1 MEALMRLLWLDCETT
16 GLSPDRDALLE
27 LAVAEADLERP
38 FDIGPIYN
46 AVFRFTD
53 VDALTPFIVTM
64 HSKNGLLAECAK
76 SLTTVLDA
84 EDHLLNFVPEVSGD
98 DKPTLAGSTVH
109 FDHGFLRAHMPRLAA
124 RFSHR
129 HYDVSAVKLFCRSL
143 GMPKP
148 PKAEA
153 HRATADVLE
162 SVEHAKLCAEWLRT
176 KQPWE
181 RQPWELPKEG
191 L

>member
-1 MEALMRLLWLDCETT
+1 MKIFWLDIEST
-16 GLSPDRDALLE
+16 GLFPERDALLE
-27 LAVAEADLERP
+27 LAIAEADLERP
-38 FDIGPIYN
+38 FDTYGP
-46 AVFRFTD
+46 ARDWVFQLEEWRY
-53 VDALTPFIVTM
+53 VSPFVRDM
-64 HSKNGLLAECAK
+64 HTRNGLFAECAQ
-76 SLTTVLDA
+76 STTTVQEI
-84 EDHLLNFVPEVSGD
+84 EDHLLTVVPEVTGD

-109 FDHGFLRAHMPRLAA
+109 FDHGFLRVHMPRLAA

-162 SVEHAKLCAEWLRT
+162 SIAHARLCAEWLRT

>member
-1 MEALMRLLWLDCETT
+1 MKLYWLDLETT
-16 GLSPDRDALLE
+16 GLDPSVGLLLE
-27 LAVAEADLERP
+27 LAIAEADLERP

-53 VDALTPFIVTM
+53 RHALSVSNPYVFDM
-64 HSKNGLLAECAK
+64 HVKNGLLDECAK

-143 GMPKP
+143 GMEKV

-153 HRATADVLE
+153 HRAADDIRE
-162 SVEHAKLCAEWLRT
+162 SIEHAKLCVRWLDRT
-176 KQPWE
+176 SYLANVCDPGD
-181 RQPWELPKEG
+181 R
-191 L
+191 

>member
-1 MEALMRLLWLDCETT
+1 M
-16 GLSPDRDALLE
+16 
-27 LAVAEADLERP
+27 
-38 FDIGPIYN
+38 
-46 AVFRFTD
+46 
-53 VDALTPFIVTM
+53 
-64 HSKNGLLAECAK
+64 
-76 SLTTVLDA
+76 
-84 EDHLLNFVPEVSGD
+84 
-98 DKPTLAGSTVH
+98 
-109 FDHGFLRAHMPRLAA
+109 HMPRLAA

-162 SVEHAKLCAEWLRT
+162 SIAHARLCAEWLRT